1 MKYVKTF
8 ESFINEEGLFKDT
21 FTPVQAAAENM
32 RKTVEKINQ
41 LKQKMSEKPEDGIY
55 IKAQID
61 VEKEKLDV
69 LKAQINAETAK
80 QQLAQRKEFEKKQ
93 AEYAKAKAKS
103 SPAKKD

>member
-8 ESFINEEGLFKDT
+8 ESFINEGGLFKDT
-21 FTPVQAAAENM
+21 FTPIQAAVANISN
-32 RKTVEKINQ
+32 TVEKINQ
-41 LKQKMSEKPEDGIY
+41 LKQKMNEKPEDGIY

-69 LKAQINAETAK
+69 LRAQINAESAK

-103 SPAKKD
+103 SPAEKD

>member
-8 ESFINEEGLFKDT
+8 ESFMNEGGLFKT
-21 FTPVQAAAENM
+21 TMSPIQSAAENIS
-32 RKTVEKINQ
+32 RGQAKIGE
-41 LKQKMSEKPEDGIY
+41 LKQKMSDKPEDAIY

-80 QQLAQRKEFEKKQ
+80 QQLASRKEFEKKQ
-93 AEYAKAKAKS
+93 AEYAKQNV
-103 SPAKKD
+103 KK

>member
-41 LKQKMSEKPEDGIY
+41 LKQKMSEKPEDSIY

-69 LKAQINAETAK
+69 LKVK
-80 QQLAQRKEFEKKQ
+80 L
-93 AEYAKAKAKS
+93 S
-103 SPAKKD
+103 